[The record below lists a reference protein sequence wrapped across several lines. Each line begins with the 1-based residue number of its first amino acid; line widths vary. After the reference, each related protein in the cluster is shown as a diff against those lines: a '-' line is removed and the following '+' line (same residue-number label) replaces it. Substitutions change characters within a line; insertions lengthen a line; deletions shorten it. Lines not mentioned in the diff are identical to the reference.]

1 MNKIQNVIDG
11 SAHFSHM
18 YPYTNLHEMNLDFLL
33 TEYQNIVKELN
44 ETIDW
49 ANNHQGEYEEALA
62 RLEAVENEINTFE
75 QRIEAEFSQLKA
87 DQEVA
92 FAEQTAKLD
101 AAIVQMEGEIDAKLV
116 QFQTELDIKLAQFT
130 NDFLQLKAQ
139 VEREI
144 NNLKAEI
151 NSMIIELRNS
161 QQANNQF
168 IFDYVENRLD
178 QFIIDFP
185 SLVDTPVYNPVRGSM
200 TTLQRCINDLYDFAR
215 FYGLTAQQY
224 DVLQLTAEE
233 YDNYELT
240 ALDYDQRGYLLL
252 GYPDENLYMRSPFTG
267 QMAKISEVVTDLAH
281 FHMDVLTAAE
291 YDALE
296 LTAEEYDEK
305 EITAFEYDW
314 DGKDILTA

>member
-1 MNKIQNVIDG
+1 MNKITNLIQG
-11 SAHFSHM
+11 SAAISHA
-18 YPYTNLHEMNLDFLL
+18 YPYTDLHEMNLDFLL
-33 TEYQNIVKELN
+33 TEYQAIVTNLN
-44 ETIDW
+44 EAIDW
-49 ANNHQGEYEEALA
+49 INTHQGEYEEAMA
-62 RLEAVENEINTFE
+62 RLQAVENEINTFE
-75 QRIEAEFSQLKA
+75 AHIEAEFAKLKA
-87 DQEVA
+87 EQTAA

-101 AAIVQMEGEIDAKLV
+101 AAIAQMEAEIDQKLI
-116 QFQTELDIKLAQFT
+116 QFQSELDIKLAQFT

-151 NSMIIELRNS
+151 NRMIVELRNS

-185 SLVDTPVYNPVRGSM
+185 SLIDTPVYNPVRGTN

-215 FYGLTAQQY
+215 FYGLTAEQY

-233 YDNYELT
+233 YDDLELS

-267 QMAKISEVVTDLAH
+267 QMVKVSEVVDDLAH
-281 FHMDVLTAAE
+281 FHMDVLTASE

-296 LTAEEYDEK
+296 LTAQEYDDK

>member
-1 MNKIQNVIDG
+1 MNKINNVIQG
-11 SAHFSHM
+11 SAYFSHA
-18 YPYTNLHEMNLDFLL
+18 YPYTDFHEMNLDFLL
-33 TEYQNIVKELN
+33 TEYQQIVNNLN
-44 ETIDW
+44 EAIDW
-49 ANNHQGEYEEALA
+49 INKHQGEYEEAMR
-62 RLEAVENEINTFE
+62 RLEAVENEIATFE
-75 QRIEAEFSQLKA
+75 AHIEAEFAKLKA
-87 DQEVA
+87 DQEAA

-101 AAIVQMEGEIDAKLV
+101 AAIALMEEEIDQKLI
-116 QFQTELDIKLAQFT
+116 QFQTELDINLAQFT

-185 SLVDTPVYNPVRGSM
+185 SLVDTPVYNPVRGGT

-224 DVLQLTAEE
+224 DTLQLTAEE
-233 YDNYELT
+233 YDNMELT
-240 ALDYDQRGYLLL
+240 ALEYDQRGYLLL

-267 QMAKISEVVTDLAH
+267 QMAKISEVVDDLAH

-296 LTAEEYDEK
+296 LTAEEYDNR